1 MIQKEEH
8 LTYRIDI
15 GRWTLAAAN
24 LFDKIAKGEE
34 ERQKAGAALLLAQT
48 KISHIMLSGT
58 FFKTETAYDIF
69 LPEFTAI
76 LDLAEKI
83 LPFLISTHRS
93 VEPRFSIDIGVVPG
107 IFLVASRCRFDDVRK
122 RAIDMLFS
130 CQLREGIWDALAV
143 AHVAKWL
150 RSLEREGLGQGE
162 VVPEEKRAVLSAINI
177 DLHNKK
183 AKLAAIQKAK
193 TGDIQRETS
202 IAW

>member
-1 MIQKEEH
+1 M
-8 LTYRIDI
+8 LTDFPV
-15 GRWTLAAAN
+15 AAAN
-24 LFDKIAKGEE
+24 LFDNIAKNGD
-34 ERQKAGAALLLAQT
+34 ERQKAGAALLMAQT

-76 LDLAEKI
+76 LDLAEKL
-83 LPFLISTHRS
+83 LPYLMYTRQS
-93 VEPRFSIDIGVVPG
+93 VEPRFSVDIGVVPG
-107 IFLVASRCRFDDVRK
+107 VFLVASRCRFDEVRK

-150 RSLEREGLGQGE
+150 RSLEREGLAEGE
-162 VVPEEKRAVLSAINI
+162 MVPEEKRAVLSAINI

-183 AKLAAIQKAK
+183 ATLAAIQKAK

>member
-1 MIQKEEH
+1 M
-8 LTYRIDI
+8 LTDFPV
-15 GRWTLAAAN
+15 AAAN
-24 LFDKIAKGEE
+24 LFDNIAKNGD
-34 ERQKAGAALLLAQT
+34 ERQKAGAALLMAQT

-76 LDLAEKI
+76 LDLAEKL
-83 LPFLISTHRS
+83 LPYLMSTRQS
-93 VEPRFSIDIGVVPG
+93 VEPRFSVDIGVVPG
-107 IFLVASRCRFDDVRK
+107 VFLVASRCRFDEVRK

-150 RSLEREGLGQGE
+150 RSLEREGLAEGE
-162 VVPEEKRAVLSAINI
+162 MVPEEKRAVLSAINI

-183 AKLAAIQKAK
+183 ATLAAIQKAK

>member
-1 MIQKEEH
+1 M
-8 LTYRIDI
+8 LTDFPV
-15 GRWTLAAAN
+15 AAAN
-24 LFDKIAKGEE
+24 LFDNIAKNGD
-34 ERQKAGAALLLAQT
+34 ERQKAGAALLMAQT

-76 LDLAEKI
+76 LDLAEKL
-83 LPFLISTHRS
+83 LPYLMSTRQS
-93 VEPRFSIDIGVVPG
+93 VEPRFSVDIGVVPG
-107 IFLVASRCRFDDVRK
+107 VFLVASRCRFDEVRK

-150 RSLEREGLGQGE
+150 RSLEREGLAE
-162 VVPEEKRAVLSAINI
+162 EEMVPEEKRAVLSAINI

-183 AKLAAIQKAK
+183 ATLAAIQKAK

>member
-1 MIQKEEH
+1 M
-8 LTYRIDI
+8 LTR
-15 GRWTLAAAN
+15 TPVAAAN
-24 LFDKIAKGEE
+24 LFDRIAKGQD

-58 FFKTETAYDIF
+58 FFKTETAYDVF
-69 LPEFTAI
+69 LPEFTSI

-83 LPFLISTHRS
+83 LPHVMSTRQS
-93 VEPRFSIDIGVVPG
+93 VEPLFSIDIGVVPC

-122 RAIDMLFS
+122 RAIDILFS
-130 CQLREGIWDALAV
+130 CQLREGFWDALAV

-150 RSLEREGLGQGE
+150 RSLECEGLAQGE
-162 VVPEEKRAVLSAINI
+162 MVPEEKRAVLSSINI
-177 DLHNKK
+177 DLHKK
-183 AKLAAIQKAK
+183 EANLAAIQRAK